1 MATWVVHI
9 AFLKPM
15 RRQAGYFSD
24 SRYGGR
30 AVLPGP
36 PVTPAGYQGCSLG
49 LSAWKPWEGYPR
61 NRAPLVGRRGDEL
74 SPAGVW
80 RRKPLHLCVSERT
93 RRVVPPQWCYG
104 IAPVHHGGS
113 WRTPASCPPRSH
125 CALGLAPRTTRV
137 KLSRRVVSWCPSLR
151 WRGEPGPSWLA
162 GSLQSKPRRQ

>member
-1 MATWVVHI
+1 MKKKT
-9 AFLKPM
+9 KKKKKKKKTKKKNKSC
-15 RRQAGYFSD
+15 QAGYFSD

-113 WRTPASCPPRSH
+113 WRTPASCPPPGATAH
-125 CALGLAPRTTRV
+125 WA
-137 KLSRRVVSWCPSLR
+137 
-151 WRGEPGPSWLA
+151 WRHGQRG
-162 GSLQSKPRRQ
+162 